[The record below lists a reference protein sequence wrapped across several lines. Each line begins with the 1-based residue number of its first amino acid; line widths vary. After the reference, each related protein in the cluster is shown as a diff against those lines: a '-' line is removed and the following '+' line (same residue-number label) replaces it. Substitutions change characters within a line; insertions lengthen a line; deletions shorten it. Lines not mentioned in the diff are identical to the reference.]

1 MSKNILVMVIIS
13 IFFLSLFTFYRTID
27 MSLSEHEHRLSKRQ
41 QLIDLGIPPYAPYY
55 HKKQTIKELIDTNR
69 DDLRSI
75 EEIIAAPR
83 DLYATAGRL
92 MLKRVSGK
100 LSFAQL
106 QDES

>member
-1 MSKNILVMVIIS
+1 MVIIF
-13 IFFLSLFTFYRTID
+13 ILFLSLFFTFYRTID